1 MFTIITITT
10 KYNKHCIIHYLT
22 TGEDRPTIKDLN
34 NHVIE
39 QYAIYWKQLGVELGV
54 QNYHIANIT
63 ENNASRKLRQ
73 VEECCSQMLQKW
85 LDIDPSA
92 TWGKLDDAIK
102 KIKLPSTTS
111 PVSTD
116 KGGNHWCKL
125 LVTFT
130 EKDHIMISILLLL
143 LGNYRT
149 APKFRGLK
157 FS

>member
-1 MFTIITITT
+1 M
-10 KYNKHCIIHYLT
+10 
-22 TGEDRPTIKDLN
+22 
-34 NHVIE
+34 IE

-54 QNYHIANIT
+54 KSYHITNIT

-92 TWGKLDDAIK
+92 TWAKLDDAIK

-116 KGGNHWCKL
+116 KGGNHECKL
-125 LVTFT
+125 LVTMTTVFWP
-130 EKDHIMISILLLL
+130 HIITFCYCCYEIMLGSYIL
-143 LGNYRT
+143 
-149 APKFRGLK
+149 A
-157 FS
+157 